1 MPVLEW
7 RHSDY
12 PSKRTWQSCHM
23 PEGHGQVSIT
33 AVLGVPREGMRRHT
47 FVAANFFMLKMLNL
61 YRNDLSVTALPSGMT
76 TAVEKTV
83 AFLQSESARV
93 SIRKIDV
100 VSSRFTVDVF
110 VENLTG
116 HKLPTAYPSR
126 PAWLHFGVLARNERK
141 VVAAGALNADDS
153 IDGNDNDADPKRFE
167 PHYPE
172 IP

>member
-1 MPVLEW
+1 MPYVDW
-7 RHSDY
+7 RQSDC
-12 PSKRTWQSCHM
+12 RTKSPCESCHM
-23 PEGHGQVSIT
+23 PEVHGQVSIT

-61 YRNDLSVTALPSGMT
+61 YRNDLSVTALPSEMT
-76 TAVEKTV
+76 TAGEKPV

-100 VSSRFTVDVF
+100 IPSRLTGDVF

-126 PAWLHFGVLARNERK
+126 PAWLHFLVPDRTYRK
-141 VVAAGALNADDS
+141 V
-153 IDGNDNDADPKRFE
+153 FE
-167 PHYPE
+167 SGP
-172 IP
+172 